1 MKILYND
8 EQHLKGCFL
17 YALSFMGQEA
27 DISVLKHLAK
37 NEGYGN
43 EYFECTYSDNYDDLY
58 PRPEGYVAYI
68 CWEWDDDEIDT
79 VVFFEPNLF
88 YQRLK
93 QICLRTALIHPFQL
107 KTIVTCLAKIKHDLK
122 LDK

>member
-8 EQHLKGCFL
+8 ESYLQECFQTVFDSTEQIISI
-17 YALSFMGQEA
+17 YAL
-27 DISVLKHLAK
+27 KYLA
-37 NEGYGN
+37 ESRGYGDDF
-43 EYFECTYSDNYDDLY
+43 YLCTYSGNYDDLV